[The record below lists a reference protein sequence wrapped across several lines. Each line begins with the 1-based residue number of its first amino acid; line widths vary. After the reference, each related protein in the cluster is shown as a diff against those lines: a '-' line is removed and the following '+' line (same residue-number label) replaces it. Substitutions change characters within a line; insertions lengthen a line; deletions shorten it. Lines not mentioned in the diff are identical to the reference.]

1 MNGVAL
7 FFGILMGGSLG
18 VGVAFL
24 IFGSLLNRSNN
35 HGDSVGENSRYTGG
49 IAYSAQLDKKLH
61 KAESQSEFLNTYYV
75 PLQSDPVFRT
85 PSARVVRKMPT
96 PQAPVAQAQTAPQ
109 VSPVAVAAAATGF
122 PSSTAFPTAPAAQA
136 VQATQAATV
145 QAAQNYQAAQAY
157 QAAQSA
163 PVAPAAPNYLAAPT
177 APMGYQPAPAT
188 PNYQAAPG
196 YPAGYQVPQAPQA
209 PAAPTQQDY
218 ENYQHLSD

>member
-49 IAYSAQLDKKLH
+49 IAYSAQIDKKLN
-61 KAESQSEFLNTYYV
+61 KAENQSEFLNTYYV
-75 PLQSDPVFRT
+75 PLQMDPVFRT
-85 PSARVVRKMPT
+85 PAARVVRKLPK
-96 PQAPVAQAQTAPQ
+96 PQAPVAQPAAKA
-109 VSPVAVAAAATGF
+109 SPVAVAAAATGF

-136 VQATQAATV
+136 VQATQVATV
-145 QAAQNYQAAQAY
+145 QAAQNYQAAT
-157 QAAQSA
+157 A
-163 PVAPAAPNYLAAPT
+163 PVAPAQAAPMGYQAAPGYPT
-177 APMGYQPAPAT
+177 APMGYQQAPAA
-188 PNYQAAPG
+188 PNY
-196 YPAGYQVPQAPQA
+196 QA

-218 ENYQHLSD
+218 ENSQGLSD

>member
-49 IAYSAQLDKKLH
+49 IAYSAQIDKKLN
-61 KAESQSEFLNTYYV
+61 KAENQSEFLNTYYV
-75 PLQSDPVFRT
+75 PLQMDPVFRT
-85 PSARVVRKMPT
+85 PAARVVRKLPK
-96 PQAPVAQAQTAPQ
+96 PQAPVAQPAAKA
-109 VSPVAVAAAATGF
+109 SPVAVAAAATGF
-122 PSSTAFPTAPAAQA
+122 PSSTAFPTAPASQA
-136 VQATQAATV
+136 VQATQVATV
-145 QAAQNYQAAQAY
+145 QAAQNYQAAPSY
-157 QAAQSA
+157 
-163 PVAPAAPNYLAAPT
+163 PT
-177 APMGYQPAPAT
+177 APMGYQQAPAA
-188 PNYQAAPG
+188 PNY
-196 YPAGYQVPQAPQA
+196 QA

>member
-35 HGDSVGENSRYTGG
+35 HGDSVGETSRYTGG
-49 IAYSAQLDKKLH
+49 IAYSAQIDKKLH
-61 KAESQSEFLNTYYV
+61 KADSQSEFLNTYYV

-122 PSSTAFPTAPAAQA
+122 PSSTAFPTAPAARA

-157 QAAQSA
+157 QAAQTA
-163 PVAPAAPNYLAAPT
+163 PVAPAAPNYQAAPT
-177 APMGYQPAPAT
+177 APMG
-188 PNYQAAPG
+188 YQAAPG
-196 YPAGYQVPQAPQA
+196 YPAGYQVPQVPQA